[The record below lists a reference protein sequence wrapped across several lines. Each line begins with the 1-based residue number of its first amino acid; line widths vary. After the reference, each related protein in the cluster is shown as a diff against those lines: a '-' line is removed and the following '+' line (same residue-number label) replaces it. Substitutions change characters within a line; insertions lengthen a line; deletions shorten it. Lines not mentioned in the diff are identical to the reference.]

1 MTPPQKHN
9 TSLPYIAIYYRT
21 GTTPF
26 LSTLADTA
34 LASAIL
40 VGEIDSTGRV
50 NCTARG
56 FQWGIDADTT
66 TLSKS
71 GSFAAGEFQDTVKAL
86 PLSTTVN
93 FRSFATN
100 ASGTSY
106 GSVQTFTTGVGGGG
120 TLTVHDRIVNTGV
133 R

>member
-56 FQWGIDADTT
+56 FQWWIDADTT

-71 GSFAAGEFQDTVKAL
+71 GSFGTGTFVDTVKAL
-86 PLSTTVN
+86 PLSVTVS

-100 ASGTSY
+100 ANGTSY
-106 GSVQTFTTGVGGGG
+106 GSVRTFTTGAGGGG
-120 TLTVHDRIVNTGV
+120 ALKVDGRTVNTNV